1 MTLAENLVATPVV
14 GVGVANDHTSH
25 RPTRQTFCRHVQILG
40 CQRRLEGVQ
49 DQRLVA
55 QIDDAGVAIGR
66 PAKGSERF
74 R

>member
-1 MTLAENLVATPVV
+1 MTLAKNLVATPVV
-14 GVGVANDHTSH
+14 SVGVANDHTSH
-25 RPTRQTFCRHVQILG
+25 RPTRQTFCCHLQILG
-40 CQRRLEGVQ
+40 RQRRLERVQ

-74 R
+74 G